1 MMTQSSEL
9 PDHQIRPAINRAG
22 RSPRSAV
29 TRVDLVEAVYRKVG
43 LSRSESARLVE
54 LVFQEITDCLER
66 GETVKL
72 SSFGSFVV
80 RSKGQHGP
88 KPEDRGRGANRT
100 PQGDG
105 VQAVS
110 DSQGEAPP
118 DGQRRI
124 PLIAIRSPPKSPNP
138 AKQLLDC
145 CAAKV
150 C

>member
-1 MMTQSSEL
+1 MAAQGRLDQDQFVSLRWMTQSSEL

-80 RSKGQHGP
+80 RSKGQRMGRNP
-88 KPEDRGRGANRT
+88 KT
-100 PQGDG
+100 G
-105 VQAVS
+105 VEVPI
-110 DSQGEAPP
+110 APHRVMVFRP
-118 DGQRRI
+118 SATLKERLR
-124 PLIAIRSPPKSPNP
+124 PTVNAEFL
-138 AKQLLDC
+138 
-145 CAAKV
+145 
-150 C
+150 